1 MKEKTETPAEEGN
14 TTFDGEG
21 FSPFSVLRLGAALY
35 FILPKARA

>member
-14 TTFDGEG
+14 TTFQGEN
-21 FSPFSVLRLGAALY
+21 FSPFSVHGAALY